1 LGPSDPKL
9 PLWDEDDDDGKH
21 RPIDM
26 PTTELGRVASG
37 SSHHDGTLRDGAG
50 SDPEK
55 GLPQAGKEPRLKP
68 ARNPPKSTIYDD
80 IPLLRFFRWI
90 ARTVSRRARVRQ
102 LAEGR
107 KPKRKAY
114 EDLVESYVPLEIILV
129 LSK

>member
-1 LGPSDPKL
+1 
-9 PLWDEDDDDGKH
+9 
-21 RPIDM
+21 M
-26 PTTELGRVASG
+26 PTTELGRVASA
-37 SSHHDGTLRDGAG
+37 SSHHDGTPQDGSG

-55 GLPQAGKEPRLKP
+55 GLPQAGKELRLKP